1 MSDMVFKSTTKALAV
16 SPREAAEI
24 LGCGRTRIYQLLQLG
39 ELISYREGAARRILT
54 SSIHHYVER
63 QVEAQAETPRWSCT
77 IKATQASLSKR
88 GTKDSDA

>member
-1 MSDMVFKSTTKALAV
+1 MNPKSTIKALAV

-24 LGCGRTRIYQLLQLG
+24 IGCGRTRIYQLLQSG

-63 QVEAQAETPRWSCT
+63 QIEAQASRPRWTST
-77 IKATQASLSKR
+77 IKATEASLRKR
-88 GTKDSDA
+88 ARKEADP